1 MQFSVNAMLPIVLAT
16 FVSIAHSLPAG
27 IDSRAS
33 PSIQQLADAQNQW
46 RADTSKVSQFLSA
59 VPTLHGSQLEA
70 AGQVALDAENDE
82 LLHKKVLD
90 QAFSSDPR
98 IVAANDV
105 LVNQGTFQSVVDALG
120 KFATSGATMSPS
132 EISTLLKNTNSVRCG
147 QVLPAIDTYFH
158 VTGEK
163 LDNGG
168 FLLATRPN
176 NC

>member
-1 MQFSVNAMLPIVLAT
+1 MLPIVLAT
-16 FVSIAHSLPAG
+16 LFSFAQGLPAS
-27 IDSRAS
+27 INTRAS
-33 PSIQQLADAQNQW
+33 ASIQQLADAQNQW
-46 RADTSKVSQFLSA
+46 RADTSMVSQFLSA

-70 AGQVALDAENDE
+70 AAQVALNAENDE

-90 QAFSSDPR
+90 QSFSSDKR

-120 KFATSGATMSPS
+120 KFATSGAKMAPS
-132 EISTLLKNTNSVRCG
+132 EISTLLQKTNSVRCG

-163 LDNGG
+163 LNNGG
-168 FLLATRPN
+168 FLIATRPT

>member
-1 MQFSVNAMLPIVLAT
+1 MQFSLNTMLPIVLTT
-16 FVSIAHSLPAG
+16 FISMAHCLPAC
-27 IDSRAS
+27 INSRTS

-59 VPTLHGSQLEA
+59 VPTLNGDQLETE
-70 AGQVALDAENDE
+70 GQIALDAENDE

-105 LVNQGTFQSVVDALG
+105 LVNQGTFQSVVDALE
-120 KFATSGATMSPS
+120 KFATSGATMKPS
-132 EISTLLKNTNSVRCG
+132 EISTLLQNTNRVRCG

-163 LDNGG
+163 LNNGG

>member
-1 MQFSVNAMLPIVLAT
+1 MQFSVKTTLPMVLAT
-16 FVSIAHSLPAG
+16 FFSLTQGLPTA

-33 PSIQQLADAQNQW
+33 ASTQQLADAQNQW

-70 AGQVALDAENDE
+70 AAQVALAAENDE

-90 QAFSSDPR
+90 DTFSSDKR
-98 IVAANDV
+98 IVDANDV

-120 KFATSGATMSPS
+120 KFATSGATMSS
-132 EISTLLKNTNSVRCG
+132 SDISTLLQNTNAVRCG

-163 LDNGG
+163 LNNGG
-168 FLLATRPN
+168 FLIATRPT